1 MTVSV
6 FRSETDSSTET
17 VIDTTYN
24 TDRLE
29 ALLIETVGPKTFHLH
44 HTVGG
49 PGWCILNT
57 AKTIKTVV
65 IDDPQLATFVIL
77 KLKI

>member
-1 MTVSV
+1 MTINVYHSGAD
-6 FRSETDSSTET
+6 FRNET
-17 VIDTTYN
+17 IINTTDN
-24 TDRLE
+24 TNRLE

-77 KLKI
+77 KLK